1 MYSVIYRM
9 VKKMYE
15 ADILVVMYPSWVGVK
30 KVLIL
35 DPFDQ
40 KILSF
45 DVSSLEEAKEVL
57 KANLPF
63 CSQGHD
69 PLIHMGEAIVMSW
82 GDLPENGERISTPDD
97 IDKVL
102 R

>member
-1 MYSVIYRM
+1 MNGER
-9 VKKMYE
+9 KMYE
-15 ADILVVMYPSWVGVK
+15 ADILVVIYPSMLSIE

-45 DVSSLEEAKEVL
+45 DVSSLEEVKEVL
-57 KANLPF
+57 RTHLPF

-69 PLIHMGEAIVMSW
+69 PLIHMGDVIVMSW
-82 GDLPENGERISTPDD
+82 GDLPDDGVRIKTPEDV
-97 IDKVL
+97 DKVL
-102 R
+102 K